1 MISQPPKEEKKATPY
16 HRVGIRPF
24 NVGQVCDP
32 LLVCQASKVGRKKSH
47 LTLRIRM
54 PPSSTS
60 RTPTSCIEQPNSN
73 ATIRSGFFFFLR
85 GPRPQGLDYD
95 SIKIKIQ
102 NPELEIQNSKIKDQR
117 SKIKIKSSEIKI
129 QITISKIKNHKI
141 PNPKFIIP
149 NPKSKVKYQKSKP
162 KYL

>member
-1 MISQPPKEEKKATPY
+1 
-16 HRVGIRPF
+16 
-24 NVGQVCDP
+24 
-32 LLVCQASKVGRKKSH
+32 
-47 LTLRIRM
+47 M

-149 NPKSKVKYQKSKP
+149 NPKSKVKYQKSKS
-162 KYL
+162 KYLLNRFCNCCLIHPSTHPTLPKFSGNERSNFAKGQHP